1 MTICHARSYL
11 PRFVLLLI
19 TFLLPA
25 AISAQV
31 SLQCS
36 PNPSV
41 MSAPVNL
48 QATVPSGATGWV
60 TFYDG
65 VSILGSKQVG
75 SNAASLTTS
84 LLASGVHALHVHYSG
99 DQSHAA
105 ANSAT
110 VSQTITALATNVL
123 VPGPVVPAGYGKG
136 IVGDFN
142 GDGIPDQAVLA
153 SIAGSS
159 TITIFLG
166 HGDGTYQAGLVSSPG
181 YYLASI
187 AAADF
192 NRDGKLDLATTDNN
206 NNHLIVLLGNG
217 DGTFQAYQTYQMPTS
232 GYLPSVNVNDLNGD
246 GLADLVVFDHGPSY
260 GQIVLYLGRG
270 DGTFQSSAS
279 YGLSQR
285 GTALVIDD
293 FNNDG
298 KPDVVVL
305 YATNN
310 SPYTYGGGLIVLLGN
325 GDGTLLT
332 PVQSQLTLPLATV
345 INGDFNAD
353 GKTDLMIVANVGVQF
368 LKGKGDGSFES
379 PIDVATAA
387 LSAFWITS
395 LVTGDINGDGIPDLI
410 LNALLPALNNT
421 DRMLFLTGNGDGT
434 FDLAGV
440 YVAPDALQVADLN
453 SDGRPDLIVH
463 FPSTQ
468 PNAPNSILLGA
479 QATAAVSGS
488 PQTAAIRSAF
498 AAPLRVTLTDSA
510 NHPQAGVPVTFSAPA
525 TGATAVLSGSTV
537 TTDASGAAAVTAV
550 ANATTG
556 SYTVTAYLGI
566 SSVQFSLTNV
576 VQGSPATLTATP
588 LSQIAR
594 VSTPFAMPLQALA
607 KDSNGN
613 LMPGVTVDFTVPSNG
628 PGATLS
634 SDSAVTN
641 AYGIA
646 SVTATANSI
655 SGSYT
660 ATATVEGT
668 AVSGTWSLTNN
679 PAAGTSISLST
690 SSSVSVL
697 GAPLNLTATVMPSTV
712 TGKVAFY
719 EGVNLIGTV
728 PVISGTASL
737 STITLPLGAG
747 TLTAFYGGDL
757 NYLPCTSAPKPVVVR
772 ANLVDTVGWFPNGTS
787 QYTKSIA
794 VADFNKDGKADIV
807 TAANVTHVWLGNGNG
822 AYQLANSYAAGDYV
836 AVGDF
841 NGDGNPDLAVAD
853 YLRGNVAIL
862 LGNGDGSF
870 QAPVVYNCG
879 ATPRIP
885 VVADFN
891 GDGNADLAIPN
902 YFGFA
907 IMLGNGDGTL
917 RSPIQYSPGGQPW
930 GIAIG
935 DFNGDGITDL
945 ALSSSTGYVAIEL
958 GNGNG
963 SFSAGEV
970 YTVTFA
976 NVIASADFDRDGKV
990 DLIVNASNGSQVLMG
1005 NGNGTFRPLA
1015 TRSLG
1020 FTAVGDFDGDGIL
1033 DIAGANQITNA
1044 LNLFLGFGDGTFVYV
1059 SELILPESPS
1069 ALALADINGDGVT
1082 DFLIANQNG
1091 SEFSEIL
1098 SYRTPSLSVAVQHS
1112 PGFTR
1117 GATGVTYTITVRNS
1131 VGFTNGQVTV
1141 DDSLPAGLTAT
1152 AISGSGWTCTISPL
1166 RCTRSSALLGGLSYP
1181 PIFITVNVDANAAPT
1196 LTNSVVVSGGASANA
1211 TASDN
1216 VSTNPAPTI
1225 TGPASLPAGTAGVAY
1240 PSTTITGT
1248 GGTQPLTWS
1257 ATGLPGGLSINTAS
1271 GTILGTPSSA
1281 SGSPFSITV
1290 TVTDSAAL
1298 AASRN
1303 YSLFVNPTADLAAG
1317 KAASQ
1322 SSTYPGFP
1330 ASVVADANTDG
1341 DVTHGSVSV
1350 TNLDANAWW
1359 QVDLGGSVAFN
1370 SVAIWN
1376 RTDCCGSRLA
1386 DYWLFISD
1394 TPFAANDTPSTLQN
1408 RAGTWSSHQT
1418 TAPNPYVFISA
1429 GNAQGRYVR
1438 VQLSGSNYLSLAEVQ
1453 VFGAFGTLGT
1463 LAIFGPASLPAGTV
1477 GVAYTSTVVTA
1488 SGGQQPYTWSS
1499 TGLPGGLSI
1508 NSTTGAIS
1516 GTPSSATGSPF
1527 RVTVTATDAASTT
1540 ANQNYSLTVSVPQ
1553 SGSNLALGKSATQS
1567 STYPGYPA
1575 SVVVDGN
1582 TDGNIGDGS
1591 VSVTNA
1597 NPNAWWQ
1604 ADLGASATVNSI
1616 VIWNRTDCCSSRL
1629 SDYWVFVSDTPFD
1642 PTDTPATLQGRAGTW
1657 SSHQTSA
1664 PSPSA
1669 NIPAGAQGR
1678 YVRVQLSGTNY
1689 LSLAEVQAFGTIGP
1703 ASLSITGPV
1712 SLPQGTVG
1720 VAYSPTAVNAI
1731 GGSTPYSWSA
1741 TGLPAGLTINSG
1753 TGMISGTP
1761 GSATGSP
1768 FTVNVTVIDN
1778 VSATVSQNYLLTI
1791 DVPQSGTNLAQGK
1804 SATQS
1809 STYTGFPA
1817 SLAVDGNING
1827 SAGAG
1832 SVTVTNFDANAWWQ
1846 VDLGASATLNNIVVF
1861 NRTDCCGSRLS
1872 DYWVFV
1878 SDTPFAPT
1886 DTPATLQNRAATW
1899 SNHQTVSPLVLT
1911 QIPTTAQ
1918 GRYLRVQLS
1927 GANYLSLAEV
1937 QVYGT
1942 FTTLN
1947 LGISGPA
1954 SIPAS
1959 TAGVPYPATTIT
1971 AVGGTPQYTWSAAGL
1986 PSGMSINPSTGVISG
2001 TPGAPTSGAATVS
2014 VTVTDGAA
2022 ATAST
2027 NYSLTINSAP
2037 SVTGPASLPPASVGV
2052 AYAATTVSATGGTP
2066 PYTWSSNGLPAQMS
2080 INASTGTIS
2089 GTPGSAAGSP
2099 LSVTIYATDTA
2110 SAVATQVYSLT
2121 VLVPLSITGPASLS
2135 AGTVGTVYTS
2145 TTVTATGGSG
2155 GNTWSASGLP
2165 GGLAINNSTGVIT
2178 GTPNTAVGSP
2188 FSVTVTV
2195 HDNSAG
2201 SATRDYSLAISA
2213 QITGS
2218 NLALGKTAAQS
2229 TTYPGFPAS
2238 LALDGNTSG
2247 NASAGSVTVTNGDA
2261 YGWWQV
2267 DLGSSATLS
2276 SVVIWNRTDCCGSR
2290 LGDYWVFVSDTPF
2303 SAGDTPA
2310 TLQSRAGT
2318 WSSHQTIAPNP
2329 SSIIAAGAQG
2339 RYLRVQLSGT
2349 NYLSLAEVQVF
2360 GSSVPLTLSISGPAS
2375 LPAGV
2380 AGSSYSP
2387 VTISATGGTG
2397 TYNWSATGLP
2407 PGLGINPN
2415 IGAITGT
2422 PTTATGSPFSVTV
2435 TVTDSD
2441 SATAIQNYSL
2451 VITTQSAANLALG
2464 KSASQSTTYPG
2475 YPASLAVDGNINGN
2489 MSAGSVTVTNGDA
2502 NGWWQVDLGASFT
2515 LSSIIIWN
2523 RTDCC
2528 GSRLGDY
2535 WIFVSDT
2542 PFAANDT
2549 PATLQNRPA
2558 TWNNHQTT
2566 APNPSS
2572 NIGASGAQGRY
2583 LRVQLSGTNYLSLAE
2598 VQVFGGGGSIPLAI
2612 TGPASLP
2619 AGVVGTSYT
2628 PTTLTATGGTGP
2640 YTWSASGLPSGLG
2653 IDPGTGAIT
2662 GIPATATG
2670 SPFSVSV
2677 SVTDNVAGH
2686 TTQNYSLIV
2695 SPPQNSGNLA
2705 LGKSVSQSSTYP
2717 GYPASLANDGNT
2729 FGNVS
2734 AGSVTVTNAD
2744 ANPWWQVDL
2753 GTSAALNQIV
2763 IWNRTDCCS
2772 SRLSDYWVFVSD
2784 TPFTDGDTP
2793 TILQNRP
2800 GTWFVHQT
2808 AAPNPAAT
2816 ISASGAQGRYV
2827 RIQLSGSN
2835 YLSLAEVQI
2844 Y

>member
-1 MTICHARSYL
+1 
-11 PRFVLLLI
+11 
-19 TFLLPA
+19 
-25 AISAQV
+25 
-31 SLQCS
+31 
-36 PNPSV
+36 
-41 MSAPVNL
+41 MSSPVNL

-65 VSILGSKQVG
+65 VSILGSKQVS
-75 SNAASLTTS
+75 SNAASLSTS
-84 LLASGVHALHVHYSG
+84 MLASGVHPLHVHYSG
-99 DQSHAA
+99 DQSYPA

-110 VSQTITALATNVL
+110 VNQTVNALATNVL
-123 VPGPVVPAGYGKG
+123 VPGSVVPTGYGKG
-136 IVGDFN
+136 TVGDFN
-142 GDGIPDQAVLA
+142 GDGIPDQAVLV
-153 SIAGSS
+153 SVPGSS

-166 HGDGTYQAGLVSSPG
+166 HGNGTYQAGLVSSPG
-181 YYLASI
+181 TYLASI

-192 NRDGKLDLATTDNN
+192 NRDGKLDLVTTDND

-217 DGTFQAYQTYQMPTS
+217 DGTFQTYQTYQMPTS
-232 GYLPSVNVNDLNGD
+232 GYLPSVNVTDLNGD
-246 GLADLVVFDHGPSY
+246 GLADLVIFDHGQSY

-270 DGTFQSSAS
+270 DGTFQASAS
-279 YGLSQR
+279 YALSQR

-305 YATNN
+305 YAINN
-310 SPYTYGGGLIVLLGN
+310 SPFIDGGGLIVLLGN

-332 PVQSQLTLPLATV
+332 PVQNQMPLPLTMF
-345 INGDFNAD
+345 INGDFNGD
-353 GKTDLMIVANVGVQF
+353 GKADLMMLGNAGVQL

-379 PIDVATAA
+379 PINVATAA
-387 LSAFWITS
+387 LSGFWVAS
-395 LVTGDINGDGIPDLI
+395 MLAGDINGDGIPDLVM
-410 LNALLPALNNT
+410 NALLPGLNDT
-421 DRMLFLTGNGDGT
+421 DRMLFLTGKGDGT
-434 FDLAGV
+434 FDLASV
-440 YVAPDALQVADLN
+440 YETADVLQIAELN

-463 FPSTQ
+463 FRSTQ
-468 PNAPNSILLGA
+468 ANAPNSILLGA
-479 QATAAVSGS
+479 QAAAAVSGS
-488 PQTAAIRSAF
+488 PQTAAISSAF
-498 AAPLRVTLTDSA
+498 AAPLQVNLTDSA
-510 NHPQAGVPVTFSAPA
+510 NHPLMGVPVTFSAPA

-537 TTDASGAAAVTAV
+537 STDASGAAAVTAV

-556 SYTVTAYLGI
+556 SYTVTAYLGLI
-566 SSVQFSLTNV
+566 SVQFSLTNV
-576 VQGSPATLTATP
+576 VQGTPASLTATP
-588 LSQIAR
+588 ASQVAR
-594 VSTPFAMPLQALA
+594 VSTPFAKPLQALV

-613 LMPGVTVDFTVPSNG
+613 PMPGVTVDFSAPSNG
-628 PGATLS
+628 AGAALS
-634 SDSAVTN
+634 SDFAVTN
-641 AYGIA
+641 AFGIA
-646 SVTATANSI
+646 TVTARANSI

-660 ATATVEGT
+660 ATGTVEGT
-668 AVSGTWSLTNN
+668 GVSGTWSLTNN
-679 PAAGTSISLST
+679 PAAATSISLST
-690 SSSVSVL
+690 SSTVSVL
-697 GAPLNLTATVMPSTV
+697 GAPLNLTAIVTPSSV

-737 STITLPLGAG
+737 STITLPPGPG
-747 TLTAFYGGDL
+747 TLTAFYSGDL
-757 NYLPCTSAPKPVVVR
+757 NYLPATSVPKPVVVR
-772 ANLVDTVGWFPNGTS
+772 TYLVDTVGWFPNGTS

-794 VADFNKDGKADIV
+794 VADFNKDGKADVV
-807 TAANVTHVWLGNGNG
+807 TAADVTNVWLGNGNG
-822 AYQLANSYAAGDYV
+822 AYQLANSYAAGNYV

-841 NGDGNPDLAVAD
+841 NGDGNPDLALAD
-853 YLRGNVAIL
+853 FLRGNVAIL
-862 LGNGDGSF
+862 LANGDGSF

-879 ATPRIP
+879 ATPRTP

-917 RSPIQYSPGGQPW
+917 RSPIQYSPGGQPY

-935 DFNGDGITDL
+935 DFNGDGITDV
-945 ALSSSTGYVAIEL
+945 ALSSGTGYVAIEL
-958 GNGNG
+958 GNGDG
-963 SFSAGEV
+963 TFSAGEL
-970 YTVTFA
+970 YSVTAA
-976 NVIASADFDRDGKV
+976 NLIASVDFDRDGKV
-990 DLIVNASNGSQVLMG
+990 DLIVNTSNGSQVLMG
-1005 NGNGTFRPLA
+1005 NGDGTFRLLA
-1015 TRSLG
+1015 MRSLG
-1020 FTAVGDFDGDGIL
+1020 FTAIGDFDGDGIL
-1033 DIAGANQITNA
+1033 DIAQANQSTNV
-1044 LNLFLGFGDGTFVYV
+1044 LNLFLGVGDGTFVYV
-1059 SELILPESPS
+1059 SELILPENPT
-1069 ALALADINGDGVT
+1069 ALALADINGDGAT
-1082 DFLIANQNG
+1082 DFLIGNQNG

-1098 SYRTPSLSVAVQHS
+1098 SYQTPSLSIAVQHS

-1131 VGFTNGQVTV
+1131 VGFTNGTVTV
-1141 DDSLPAGLTAT
+1141 DDTLPDGLTAT
-1152 AISGSGWTCTISPL
+1152 AISGSGWGCTLSSL
-1166 RCTRSSALLGGLSYP
+1166 RCTRTSTLLGGLSYP
-1181 PIFITVNVDANAAPT
+1181 PIIITVNVNSNAAAT
-1196 LTNSVVVSGGASANA
+1196 LTNSVVVSGGGSANA
-1211 TASDN
+1211 TASDS

-1225 TGPASLPAGTAGVAY
+1225 TGPASLPTGTVGVAY
-1240 PSTTITGT
+1240 PSTAIMGT

-1257 ATGLPGGLSINTAS
+1257 ATGLPGGLIVNSAT
-1271 GTILGTPSSA
+1271 GTISGTPSSA
-1281 SGSPFSITV
+1281 SGSPFSVTV
-1290 TVTDSAAL
+1290 TVNDSTAQ

-1330 ASVVADANTDG
+1330 ASVVIDGNTDG
-1341 DVTHGSVSV
+1341 DIAHGSVSV

-1359 QVDLGGSVAFN
+1359 QVDLGASVAFN

-1386 DYWLFISD
+1386 DYWVFISD
-1394 TPFAANDTPSTLQN
+1394 TPFAASDTPSTLQS

-1453 VFGAFGTLGT
+1453 VFGAFGELGT
-1463 LAIFGPASLPAGTV
+1463 LAISGPASLPAGTV
-1477 GVAYTSTVVTA
+1477 GVGYTSTVVTA
-1488 SGGQQPYTWSS
+1488 SGGVQPYTWSS
-1499 TGLPGGLSI
+1499 IGLPGGLGI
-1508 NSTTGAIS
+1508 NPTTGAIS
-1516 GTPSSATGSPF
+1516 GTPSIATGSPF
-1527 RVTVTATDAASTT
+1527 SVTVTATDALSTT
-1540 ANQNYSLTVSVPQ
+1540 ASQNYSLTVSVPQ
-1553 SGSNLALGKSATQS
+1553 SGSNLALGKAATQS

-1604 ADLGASATVNSI
+1604 VDLGASATLNSI

-1642 PTDTPATLQGRAGTW
+1642 PSDTPATLQGRAGTW
-1657 SSHQTSA
+1657 SSHQTSP

-1669 NIPAGAQGR
+1669 NILAGAQGR

-1712 SLPQGTVG
+1712 ALPQGTVG
-1720 VAYSPTAVNAI
+1720 VAYSPTTVNAI

-1753 TGMISGTP
+1753 TGVISGTP

-1768 FTVNVTVIDN
+1768 FSVTVTVTDN
-1778 VSATVSQNYLLTI
+1778 VSAVASQNYLLTI
-1791 DVPQSGTNLAQGK
+1791 NVPQSGTNLAQGK
-1804 SATQS
+1804 SASQS

-1817 SLAVDGNING
+1817 SLAVDGNTNG

-1832 SVTVTNFDANAWWQ
+1832 SVTVTNNDAYAWWQ

-1886 DTPATLQNRAATW
+1886 DTPATLQNRPATW
-1899 SNHQTVSPLVLT
+1899 SNHQTVSPLILA

-1918 GRYLRVQLS
+1918 GRYVRVQLS

-1942 FTTLN
+1942 FTTLS

-1959 TAGVPYPATTIT
+1959 SAGVPYPATTII
-1971 AVGGTPQYTWSAAGL
+1971 AVGGTPQYTWSATGL
-1986 PSGMSINPSTGVISG
+1986 PSGMSINPSTGIISG
-2001 TPGAPTSGAATVS
+2001 TPGAPTSGAATVN

-2027 NYSLTINSAP
+2027 NYSLTINPAP
-2037 SVTGPASLPPASVGV
+2037 SITGPASLLPASVGV
-2052 AYAATTVSATGGTP
+2052 AYSATTISATGGTP

-2080 INASTGTIS
+2080 INPNTGIIS
-2089 GTPGSAAGSP
+2089 GTPASAAGSP
-2099 LSVTIYATDTA
+2099 LSVTIYAMDAA
-2110 SAVATQVYSLT
+2110 SAVATRVYSLT
-2121 VLVPLSITGPASLS
+2121 VLAPLSITAPASLP

-2165 GGLAINNSTGVIT
+2165 GGLTINTSSGAIT

-2195 HDNSAG
+2195 HDNSSG
-2201 SATRDYSLAISA
+2201 IATRDYSLTIST

-2238 LALDGNTSG
+2238 LAVDGNTNG
-2247 NASAGSVTVTNGDA
+2247 NASAGSLTVTNGDA

-2276 SVVIWNRTDCCGSR
+2276 SIVIWNRTDCCGSR

-2303 SAGDTPA
+2303 AAGDTPA
-2310 TLQSRAGT
+2310 ILQSRAGT

-2329 SSIIAAGAQG
+2329 SSVIATGAQG
-2339 RYLRVQLSGT
+2339 RYVRVQLSGT

-2360 GSSVPLTLSISGPAS
+2360 GSSAPVPVSISGPAS

-2380 AGSSYSP
+2380 AGSSYTP
-2387 VTISATGGTG
+2387 VTVTATGGSG
-2397 TYNWSATGLP
+2397 TYTWSATGLP
-2407 PGLGINPN
+2407 SGFAINPTT
-2415 IGAITGT
+2415 GAITGT

-2435 TVTDSD
+2435 TVTDSL
-2441 SATAIQNYSL
+2441 SATAGQNYSL
-2451 VITTQSAANLALG
+2451 VITTQSATNLALG
-2464 KSASQSTTYPG
+2464 KSAFQSTTYTG
-2475 YPASLAVDGNINGN
+2475 YPASLAVDGNTSGN
-2489 MSAGSVTVTNGDA
+2489 MSSGSVTVTNGDA

-2515 LSSIIIWN
+2515 LSSIVIWN

-2549 PATLQNRPA
+2549 PASLQNRSA

-2572 NIGASGAQGRY
+2572 TIGASGAQGRY
-2583 LRVQLSGTNYLSLAE
+2583 VRVQLSGTNYLSLAE
-2598 VQVFGGGGSIPLAI
+2598 VQVFGAVGSIPLAI

-2619 AGVVGTSYT
+2619 AGVVGASYT
-2628 PTTLTATGGTGP
+2628 STTVTATGGTGP

-2653 IDPGTGAIT
+2653 IDPTTGAIT
-2662 GIPATATG
+2662 GIPTTATG
-2670 SPFSVSV
+2670 SPFSVTV
-2677 SVTDNVAGH
+2677 TVTDNVAAH
-2686 TTQNYSLIV
+2686 TAQNYSLIV
-2695 SPPQNSGNLA
+2695 TLPQNGGNLA
-2705 LGKSVSQSSTYP
+2705 IGKSASQSSTYP

-2729 FGNVS
+2729 NGNVS

-2753 GTSAALNQIV
+2753 GTSAALSQIV

-2784 TPFTDGDTP
+2784 TPFTDSDTP
-2793 TILQNRP
+2793 MTLQNRP
-2800 GTWFVHQT
+2800 ATWSVHET
-2808 AAPNPAAT
+2808 VAPTPSAT
-2816 ISASGAQGRYV
+2816 IPTSGAQGRYV
-2827 RIQLSGSN
+2827 RIQLNGSN